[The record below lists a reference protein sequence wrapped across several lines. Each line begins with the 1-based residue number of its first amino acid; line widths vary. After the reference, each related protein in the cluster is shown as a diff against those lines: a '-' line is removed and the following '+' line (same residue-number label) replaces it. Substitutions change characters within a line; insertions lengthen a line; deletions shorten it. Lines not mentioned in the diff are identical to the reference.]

1 MLVTFNCKTWQWLF
15 NGNLHDTFLK
25 IVNERVMVL
34 LKSLRIIG
42 MLLKG
47 FFFNEFIE
55 NILDTFAKE

>member
-25 IVNERVMVL
+25 IVNERV
-34 LKSLRIIG
+34 SLRIIG
-42 MLLKG
+42 MVLKG